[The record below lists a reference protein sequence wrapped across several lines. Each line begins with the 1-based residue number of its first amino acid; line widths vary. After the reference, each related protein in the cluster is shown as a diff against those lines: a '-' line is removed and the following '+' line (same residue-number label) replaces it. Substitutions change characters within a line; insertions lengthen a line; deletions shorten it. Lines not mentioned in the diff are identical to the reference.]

1 MRSKI
6 NRGLVA
12 GAGALVLGLASAG
25 VSAVPLSDLLAG
37 GSITAGDKLFD
48 QFQEFFTDAS
58 DPAFDVDPSLIDV
71 TALDDGGDDPGPGLL
86 FSIIDGIGVTG
97 DGIFAYTDYSF
108 GFRVSATGGKLIK
121 DASMEFDGFFEYS
134 TGEDLLATIVEEI
147 LDANGDTI
155 GGLQVEAGVLA
166 GVEEV
171 MASDT
176 TDFAPQSQIY
186 VVKNIGVWSVG
197 DGEAIAITE
206 FTQRFSQTVPE
217 PASVA
222 LIGLGLFGLG
232 FARRRRG

>member
-1 MRSKI
+1 MRANIK
-6 NRGLVA
+6 RGLVA

-108 GFRVSATGGKLIK
+108 GFRVSSTSGKLIK
-121 DASMEFDGFFEYS
+121 DASMEFDGFFEYQI
-134 TGEDLLATIVEEI
+134 GEDLLATIVEEI
-147 LDANGDTI
+147 LDVDGDKI
-155 GGLQVEAGVLA
+155 AELQVEASVLA
-166 GVEEV
+166 GVEDGLL
-171 MASDT
+171 SDA
-176 TDFAPQSQIY
+176 TDFTPQSEIF

-222 LIGLGLFGLG
+222 LMGLGLFGLG